1 LTAPELPAQRTS
13 GGVLPAPEHPELPPE
28 ALQAFVEVDRK
39 CGVFIFPQ
47 LKQLGATSAVEE
59 LVAAA
64 LLLAETAAA
73 GTHSE
78 LVESYRDLL
87 GRAQS
92 ALREARTTEVRHES
106 EHRDHRR
113 SEARLASSLL
123 NAKSRLPA
131 ARMARLQQ
139 RLTEVAEVAEGEA
152 GDRVAVVEA
161 AVAEWERLSQ
171 VRPSREA
178 KRLADRAHLAVRPR
192 QQETA
197 RSRKALRDQA
207 KVVELARAFALGN
220 SDRSPDAGP
229 EGADQ
234 SDQ

>member
-1 LTAPELPAQRTS
+1 MTAPELPAQRTS

-78 LVESYRDLL
+78 LVDSYRDLL

-92 ALREARTTEVRHES
+92 ALREARTAEVRHES
-106 EHRDHRR
+106 EHRDHRQ

-139 RLTEVAEVAEGEA
+139 RLTEVAEGEG

-171 VRPSREA
+171 VRQSREA
-178 KRLADRAHLAVRPR
+178 ERLADRAHLAVRPR

-220 SDRSPDAGP
+220 SDRSPDTGP

>member
-13 GGVLPAPEHPELPPE
+13 GGVLPAPEHAELPPE

-78 LVESYRDLL
+78 LVDSYRDLL

-92 ALREARTTEVRHES
+92 ALREARTAEVRHES
-106 EHRDHRR
+106 EHRDHRQ

-139 RLTEVAEVAEGEA
+139 RLTEVAEGEG

-171 VRPSREA
+171 VRQSREA
-178 KRLADRAHLAVRPR
+178 ERLADRAHLAVRPR

-220 SDRSPDAGP
+220 SDRSPDTGP

>member
-1 LTAPELPAQRTS
+1 MTAPELPAQRTS

-47 LKQLGATSAVEE
+47 LKQLGATSAVEQ
-59 LVAAA
+59 LVATA

-78 LVESYRDLL
+78 LVDSYRDLL

-92 ALREARTTEVRHES
+92 ALREARTAEVRHES
-106 EHRDHRR
+106 EHRDHRQ

-139 RLTEVAEVAEGEA
+139 RLTEVAEGEG

-171 VRPSREA
+171 VRQSREA
-178 KRLADRAHLAVRPR
+178 ERLADRAHLAVRPR

-220 SDRSPDAGP
+220 SDRSPDTGP

-234 SDQ
+234 SD

>member
-78 LVESYRDLL
+78 LVDSYRDLL

-92 ALREARTTEVRHES
+92 ALREARTAEVRHES
-106 EHRDHRR
+106 EHRDHRQ

-139 RLTEVAEVAEGEA
+139 RLTEVAEGEG

-171 VRPSREA
+171 VRQSREA
-178 KRLADRAHLAVRPR
+178 ERLADRAHLAVRPR

-220 SDRSPDAGP
+220 SDRSPDTGP

>member
-1 LTAPELPAQRTS
+1 MTAPELPAQRTS

-78 LVESYRDLL
+78 LVDSYRDLL

-92 ALREARTTEVRHES
+92 ALREARTAEVRHES
-106 EHRDHRR
+106 EHRDHRQ
-113 SEARLASSLL
+113 SETRLASSLL

-139 RLTEVAEVAEGEA
+139 RLTEVAEGEG

-171 VRPSREA
+171 VRQSREA
-178 KRLADRAHLAVRPR
+178 ERLADRAHLAVRPR

-220 SDRSPDAGP
+220 SDRSPDTGP

-234 SDQ
+234 SD

>member
-1 LTAPELPAQRTS
+1 MTAPELPAQRTS

-78 LVESYRDLL
+78 LVDSYRDLL
-87 GRAQS
+87 ERAQS
-92 ALREARTTEVRHES
+92 ALREARTAVVRHES
-106 EHRDHRR
+106 EHRDHRQ
-113 SEARLASSLL
+113 SETRLASSLL

-139 RLTEVAEVAEGEA
+139 RLTEVAEGEG

-171 VRPSREA
+171 VRQSREA
-178 KRLADRAHLAVRPR
+178 ERLADRAHLAVRPR

-220 SDRSPDAGP
+220 SDRSPDTGP

>member
-1 LTAPELPAQRTS
+1 MTAPELPAQRTS
-13 GGVLPAPEHPELPPE
+13 GGVLPAPEHPELPSE

-78 LVESYRDLL
+78 LVDSYRDLL
-87 GRAQS
+87 ERAQL
-92 ALREARTTEVRHES
+92 ALREARTAVVRHES
-106 EHRDHRR
+106 EHRDHRQ

-139 RLTEVAEVAEGEA
+139 RLTEVAEGEG

-171 VRPSREA
+171 VRQSREA
-178 KRLADRAHLAVRPR
+178 ERLADRAHLAVRPR

-220 SDRSPDAGP
+220 SDRSPDTGP
-229 EGADQ
+229 
-234 SDQ
+234 

>member
-1 LTAPELPAQRTS
+1 MTAPELPAQRTS

-47 LKQLGATSAVEE
+47 LKQLGATSAVEQ
-59 LVAAA
+59 LVATA

-78 LVESYRDLL
+78 LVDSYRDLL

-92 ALREARTTEVRHES
+92 ALREARTAEVRHES
-106 EHRDHRR
+106 EHRDHRQ
-113 SEARLASSLL
+113 SETRLASSLL

-139 RLTEVAEVAEGEA
+139 RLTEVAEGEG

-171 VRPSREA
+171 VRQSREA
-178 KRLADRAHLAVRPR
+178 ERLADRAHLAVRPR

-220 SDRSPDAGP
+220 SDRSPDTGP

-234 SDQ
+234 SD

>member
-1 LTAPELPAQRTS
+1 MTAPELPAQRTS
-13 GGVLPAPEHPELPPE
+13 GGVLPAPDHPELPPE

-78 LVESYRDLL
+78 LVDSYRDLL

-92 ALREARTTEVRHES
+92 ALREARTAEVRHES
-106 EHRDHRR
+106 EHRDHRQ
-113 SEARLASSLL
+113 SGARLASSLL

-139 RLTEVAEVAEGEA
+139 RLTEVAEGEG

-171 VRPSREA
+171 VRQSREA
-178 KRLADRAHLAVRPR
+178 ERLADRAHLAVRPR

-220 SDRSPDAGP
+220 SDRSPDTGP
-229 EGADQ
+229 
-234 SDQ
+234 

>member
-78 LVESYRDLL
+78 LVDSYRDLL

-92 ALREARTTEVRHES
+92 ALREARTAEVRHES
-106 EHRDHRR
+106 EHRDHRQ
-113 SEARLASSLL
+113 SETRLASSLL

-139 RLTEVAEVAEGEA
+139 RLTEVAEGEG

-171 VRPSREA
+171 VRQSREA
-178 KRLADRAHLAVRPR
+178 ERLADRAHLAVRPR

-220 SDRSPDAGP
+220 SDRSPDTGP

>member
-78 LVESYRDLL
+78 LVDSYRDLL
-87 GRAQS
+87 ERAQS
-92 ALREARTTEVRHES
+92 ALREARTAEVRHES
-106 EHRDHRR
+106 EHRDHRQ

-139 RLTEVAEVAEGEA
+139 RLTEVAEGEG

-171 VRPSREA
+171 VRQSREA
-178 KRLADRAHLAVRPR
+178 ERLADRAHLAVRPR

-220 SDRSPDAGP
+220 SDRSPDTGP

>member
-1 LTAPELPAQRTS
+1 MTAPELPAQRTS

-78 LVESYRDLL
+78 LVDSYRDLL

-92 ALREARTTEVRHES
+92 ALREARTAEVRHES
-106 EHRDHRR
+106 EHRDHRQ
-113 SEARLASSLL
+113 SETRLASSLL

-139 RLTEVAEVAEGEA
+139 RLTEVAEGEG
-152 GDRVAVVEA
+152 GDRVTVVEA

-171 VRPSREA
+171 VRQSREA
-178 KRLADRAHLAVRPR
+178 ERLADRAHLAVRPR

-220 SDRSPDAGP
+220 SDRSPDTGP

-234 SDQ
+234 SD

>member
-1 LTAPELPAQRTS
+1 MTAPELPAQRTS

-78 LVESYRDLL
+78 LVDSYRDLL

-92 ALREARTTEVRHES
+92 ALREARTAEVRHES
-106 EHRDHRR
+106 EHRDHRQ

-139 RLTEVAEVAEGEA
+139 RLTEVAEGEG

-171 VRPSREA
+171 VRQSREA
-178 KRLADRAHLAVRPR
+178 ERLADRAHLAVRPR

-220 SDRSPDAGP
+220 SDRSPDTGP

-234 SDQ
+234 SD

>member
-47 LKQLGATSAVEE
+47 LKQLGATSAVEQ
-59 LVAAA
+59 LVATA

-78 LVESYRDLL
+78 LVDSYRDLL

-92 ALREARTTEVRHES
+92 ALREARTAEVRHES
-106 EHRDHRR
+106 EHRDHRQ
-113 SEARLASSLL
+113 SETRLASSLL

-139 RLTEVAEVAEGEA
+139 RLTEVAEGEG

-171 VRPSREA
+171 VRQSREA
-178 KRLADRAHLAVRPR
+178 ERLADRAHLAVRPR

-220 SDRSPDAGP
+220 SDRSPDTGP

-234 SDQ
+234 SD

>member
-1 LTAPELPAQRTS
+1 MTAPELPAQRTS

-78 LVESYRDLL
+78 LVDSYRDLL

-92 ALREARTTEVRHES
+92 ALREARTAEVRHES
-106 EHRDHRR
+106 EHRDHRQ
-113 SEARLASSLL
+113 SETRLASSLL

-139 RLTEVAEVAEGEA
+139 RLTEVAEGEG

-171 VRPSREA
+171 VRQSREA
-178 KRLADRAHLAVRPR
+178 ERLADRAHLAVRPR

-220 SDRSPDAGP
+220 SDRSPDTGP